1 MINRNQKS
9 IDNEKWI
16 EELVNQPNETDW
28 LEFKSEYKLFTTGG
42 KLVEK
47 QRDEFLKDILGLA
60 NGNCHT
66 IRKYKYL
73 IIGIDDS
80 TVENNERVLHPIDY
94 RLPTQSEISRWLKNA
109 CEPAIVGIE
118 CEKVAYKNGV
128 TFVIRIPPSF
138 DLHETKRDLDAS
150 SGYFREHSI
159 FMRQDENT
167 VLASVHDGIT
177 IEQRKHLFRQEIAN
191 PPALLIG
198 IIAGGFVA
206 FIIGRAN
213 IKTVFQTIPISE
225 NNLLVIFI
233 LLGLFFGGSLGWI
246 IRQLTEVRYTWH
258 YMTTKQK
265 VILFF
270 LCIAIL
276 IVVITSFIFSI

>member
-1 MINRNQKS
+1 MKWQKKS
-9 IDNEKWI
+9 DRSEKWL
-16 EELVNQPNETDW
+16 EELLKMPVETDW
-28 LEFKSEYKLFTTGG
+28 LEFKSEYKLFTKEG
-42 KLVEK
+42 KVAEK
-47 QRDEFLKDILGLA
+47 QRDEFIKDILGLT

-66 IRKYKYL
+66 IRKNKYL
-73 IIGIDDS
+73 IIGVDDS
-80 TVENNERVLHPIDY
+80 ILENNERVLHPINY

-109 CEPAIVGIE
+109 CDPVIVGIE
-118 CEKVAYKNGV
+118 CEKVAYKNGE
-128 TFVIRIPPSF
+128 TFVIKIPPSF
-138 DLHETKRDLDAS
+138 DLHETKRNLDAS
-150 SGYFREHSI
+150 SGYFREYSI

-198 IIAGGFVA
+198 VITGGFVA

-225 NNLLVIFI
+225 TNLLVIFT
-233 LLGLFFGGSLGWI
+233 LLGIFFGGSLGWI
-246 IRQLTEVRYTWH
+246 IRQLTEVRYTWR

-265 VILFF
+265 VILFS
-270 LCIAIL
+270 LCIAII
-276 IVVITSFIFSI
+276 IVVIASFKFSH